1 MIKFNDFIKEIKPRK
16 KEYLRAIARVL
27 DSGWFILGNEVKEF
41 ENEFSDFLQVKH
53 CIGVAN
59 GLEALQIGLMSLD
72 IKRGDEVITTPISA
86 VATTLAIL
94 AVGAKPV
101 FVDVDE
107 RGLIDVMKI
116 KNKINCKTRA
126 IIPVHLYGNAV
137 DLERIINLCK
147 KYNLKL
153 IEDACQAH
161 GSKYK
166 ESYLG
171 TLGDVGCYSFYPTK
185 NLGAFGDGGAIVTNN
200 EVIAEKCRIIRDYG
214 QSSKYNHTN
223 FGLNSRLDEIQAAI
237 LRIKLKHLDRENKI
251 RRMNADYY
259 KKNLSKISVVKL
271 LRSNPSETNNY
282 HQFVIKTKFRDE
294 LQEFLYKQNIPT
306 LIHYPKTIPDQ
317 PMFGDRY
324 KDLDISNARI
334 FCKEILSLPIST
346 TINKNNLVKIVEA
359 IKKFEE
365 QFS

>member
-1 MIKFNDFIKEIKPRK
+1 MFKFNDFIKEIKPRK

-171 TLGDVGCYSFYPTK
+171 TLEMWDVIVFIRQKFGCIC
-185 NLGAFGDGGAIVTNN
+185 DGGAIVTNN

-259 KKNLSKISVVKL
+259 K
-271 LRSNPSETNNY
+271 
-282 HQFVIKTKFRDE
+282 
-294 LQEFLYKQNIPT
+294 
-306 LIHYPKTIPDQ
+306 
-317 PMFGDRY
+317 
-324 KDLDISNARI
+324 RI
-334 FCKEILSLPIST
+334 
-346 TINKNNLVKIVEA
+346 
-359 IKKFEE
+359 
-365 QFS
+365 